1 MDYIELKVT
10 CREDFREILQA
21 ELGEAG
27 FSSFSDTDKGFDAWA
42 EPTDFERAVFDDV
55 IDRYHREA
63 SLKYE
68 LGKVARQNWNKEW
81 ESNYEP
87 IYVNDRCVVRAT
99 FHAPMPEYAHE
110 IIITPKMS
118 FGTGHHQT
126 TRLMLRHQLNVG
138 HQDKTVLDVGCGTGI
153 LAIMA
158 AKLGAATVK
167 ACDID
172 EWAVENSR
180 ENFELNNCTNIE
192 VRQGTLQE
200 AAFGGVYDIVLANIN
215 KNVLLD
221 EMSTYVSCLKPDG
234 LLFLSG
240 FYEADIDDLLEEA
253 AKYGLSRQAQD
264 SEKSWAA
271 LLLSRQ

>member
-1 MDYIELKVT
+1 LDYIELKVA
-10 CREDFREILQA
+10 CHEDFRDILQA
-21 ELGEAG
+21 EFAEAG
-27 FSSFSDTDKGFDAWA
+27 FASFIDTEKGFDAWA
-42 EPTDFERAVFDDV
+42 EPADFDKIVFDEV
-55 IDRYHREA
+55 VVRYHQA
-63 SLKYE
+63 AAMKYE
-68 LGKVARQNWNKEW
+68 LGKVARQNWNKDW

-87 IYVNDRCVVRAT
+87 IFVNERCVVRAT
-99 FHAPMPEYAHE
+99 FHAPMPQYAHE

-126 TRLMLRHQLNVG
+126 TRLMLRHQLTVPHEG
-138 HQDKTVLDVGCGTGI
+138 KAVLDVGCGTGI

-180 ENFELNNCTNIE
+180 ENFTLNHCDNIE
-192 VRQGTLQE
+192 VRLGTLAE
-200 AAFGGVYDIVLANIN
+200 AGFSGSYDIVLANIN

-221 EMSTYVSCLKPDG
+221 EMKTYVALLKPG
-234 LLFLSG
+234 ALLFLSG
-240 FYEADIDDLLEEA
+240 FYEADIGDLLEEA
-253 AKYGLSRQAQD
+253 AKYGLSKQAQD

-271 LLLSRQ
+271 LVLSR